1 MNELILV
8 KSEHFGQVETDIY
21 SNGSDMFM
29 TISQLAACLEYSDK
43 KQVEKLIERNPY
55 LKEKEF
61 SFIQEVPPR
70 TGGTQ
75 KTRIFTED
83 GIYEVTILYKQP
95 KARQFR
101 AWIRSILK
109 SLRSGQTK
117 LVGMTGYQQMMAET
131 RRQNLAVQRARI
143 LNQIA
148 AEYEG
153 TTYKQVLQA
162 HATKELTGE
171 YLLPL
176 PKLEAKTYSA
186 QEVGDILGISANQ
199 VGRLANQNHLKDP
212 GHGQWFKDKSPYGNK
227 EVSTFRYYE
236 NTVDALRKILAQSE
250 RKEA

>member
-83 GIYEVTILYKQP
+83 GIYEVTMLSKQP

-109 SLRSGQTK
+109 ALRSGQAR

-148 AEYEG
+148 AE
-153 TTYKQVLQA
+153 
-162 HATKELTGE
+162 
-171 YLLPL
+171 
-176 PKLEAKTYSA
+176 
-186 QEVGDILGISANQ
+186 
-199 VGRLANQNHLKDP
+199 
-212 GHGQWFKDKSPYGNK
+212 
-227 EVSTFRYYE
+227 
-236 NTVDALRKILAQSE
+236 
-250 RKEA
+250 

>member
-83 GIYEVTILYKQP
+83 GIYEVTMLSKQP

-109 SLRSGQTK
+109 ALRSGQAR

-171 YLLPL
+171 YLLPPPQAGGKDIQRPGGGGHSGHQRQSGGPL
-176 PKLEAKTYSA
+176 SQPKPLE
-186 QEVGDILGISANQ
+186 G
-199 VGRLANQNHLKDP
+199 P
-212 GHGQWFKDKSPYGNK
+212 GSRP
-227 EVSTFRYYE
+227 V
-236 NTVDALRKILAQSE
+236 V
-250 RKEA
+250 

>member
-29 TISQLAACLEYSDK
+29 TISQLAACLEYSGRDGI
-43 KQVEKLIERNPY
+43 EKIIKRNPY
-55 LKEKEF
+55 LESPEF
-61 SFIQEVPPR
+61 SVTDKLSATDGKRYE
-70 TGGTQ
+70 
-75 KTRIFTED
+75 TRIFTED
-83 GIYEVTILYKQP
+83 GIYEVTMLSKQP

-109 SLRSGQTK
+109 ALRSGQTK

-236 NTVDALRKILAQSE
+236 NTVDALRKILVQSE

>member
-1 MNELILV
+1 MNDLQVFTHDNIDVVDSRAVAEMVGKQHKHLLRDISGYMEILRNSNQPNFGPV
-8 KSEHFGQVETDIY
+8 DFFIESTYQDSKGETRPCYLLTKKGCDMVANKMTGEKGVLFTAAYVTAFESMRKSG
-21 SNGSDMFM
+21 
-29 TISQLAACLEYSDK
+29 A
-43 KQVEKLIERNPY
+43 
-55 LKEKEF
+55 
-61 SFIQEVPPR
+61 
-70 TGGTQ
+70 
-75 KTRIFTED
+75 
-83 GIYEVTILYKQP
+83 
-95 KARQFR
+95 
-101 AWIRSILK
+101 
-109 SLRSGQTK
+109 SGPGK
-117 LVGMTGYQQMMAET
+117 PMTGYQQMMAET

>member
-1 MNELILV
+1 MNDLQVFTHDNVDVVDSRAVAEMVGKNHRDLMRSIHGYIDV
-8 KSEHFGQVETDIY
+8 MEKST
-21 SNGSDMFM
+21 
-29 TISQLAACLEYSDK
+29 
-43 KQVEKLIERNPY
+43 ERNFAPSD
-55 LKEKEF
+55 F
-61 SFIQEVPPR
+61 FIPR
-70 TGGTQ
+70 TYKDSTGRTLPCYLLTKKGCDMVANKMTGE
-75 KTRIFTED
+75 KGVLFTAA
-83 GIYEVTILYKQP
+83 YVT
-95 KARQFR
+95 AFESMR
-101 AWIRSILK
+101 K
-109 SLRSGQTK
+109 SGASGPGK
-117 LVGMTGYQQMMAET
+117 PMTGYQQMMAET

>member
-1 MNELILV
+1 MNEL
-8 KSEHFGQVETDIY
+8 QVFAHDNVDVVDSRAVAQMVGKNHRDLMRSIHSY
-21 SNGSDMFM
+21 VNIM
-29 TISQLAACLEYSDK
+29 ANNN
-43 KQVEKLIERNPY
+43 ERNFAPVDFFIESTYQDSKGENRPCY
-55 LKEKEF
+55 L
-61 SFIQEVPPR
+61 
-70 TGGTQ
+70 
-75 KTRIFTED
+75 
-83 GIYEVTILYKQP
+83 L
-95 KARQFR
+95 
-101 AWIRSILK
+101 
-109 SLRSGQTK
+109 TK
-117 LVGMTGYQQMMAET
+117 KGCDMVANKMTGEKGVLFTAAYATAFEAMRYAQKAKPMTEYQRKVIEDRE
-131 RRQNLAVQRARI
+131 RRSRLQAARL

-148 AEYEG
+148 ANYHG
-153 TTYKQVLQA
+153 TTYEQVLQA

>member
-1 MNELILV
+1 MNDLQVFTHDNVDVVDSRAVAEMVGKQHKHLLRDISGYMEILRN
-8 KSEHFGQVETDIY
+8 SNQPNFGPVDFFVESTYQDSKGETRPCY
-21 SNGSDMFM
+21 LLTKKGCDMVANKMTGEKGVLFTAAYVTAFESMRKNG
-29 TISQLAACLEYSDK
+29 APGPGK
-43 KQVEKLIERNPY
+43 P
-55 LKEKEF
+55 
-61 SFIQEVPPR
+61 
-70 TGGTQ
+70 
-75 KTRIFTED
+75 
-83 GIYEVTILYKQP
+83 
-95 KARQFR
+95 
-101 AWIRSILK
+101 
-109 SLRSGQTK
+109 
-117 LVGMTGYQQMMAET
+117 MTGYQQMMAET
-131 RRQNLAVQRARI
+131 RQQNLAVQRARI